1 MSLSL
6 GDTVQTENCQLLNQ
20 VTGIKFS
27 FQNLKIW
34 LTQTICLYILFF
46 IPLPP
51 KYYWDEGWGGW
62 SLILDLTLNRYDW
75 KDLKIEGDG
84 KGTISRGSIAYLRM
98 NYLLPSFLVHSTI

>member
-6 GDTVQTENCQLLNQ
+6 EDTVQTEKYQLLNK
-20 VTGIKFS
+20 VKGIIFS

-51 KYYWDEGWGGW
+51 KYYWEEGWQQ
-62 SLILDLTLNRYDW
+62 LN
-75 KDLKIEGDG
+75 
-84 KGTISRGSIAYLRM
+84 SRAYIK
-98 NYLLPSFLVHSTI
+98 LV